1 MVSVENFEKVKWMLD
16 PEITY
21 LNHGSFGARPVEVF
35 EAQVAFKR
43 EFERSP
49 IQFLDRE
56 GKERVSVA
64 RRTISRFLDCSDEQ
78 LGFVE
83 NATTG
88 IGCVLQS
95 LSLSKGSEIVSTSH
109 VYNGVRQLLR
119 SYVEKNSCTY
129 REIDI
134 PTPIATNDEIVS
146 RILDGFSSQTTLLVI
161 DHVAS
166 VTGIVFPVA
175 KIISACRERGVAVLV
190 DGAHAPGMLD
200 LSINAL
206 SPDWYVGNLHKWVC
220 GPPGAGFLWVNSQYL
235 NSTHPMTVS
244 HFYEQGFTNEFDW
257 QGTRDIT
264 SILGAA
270 IAVEWG
276 STIGWQKIRSHNH
289 RIATEMQKR
298 LVDLWGVVSMSPL
311 DGSMIGAMASVQ
323 LPAHYRFDEQELS
336 AFQARMYHCSRVEVP
351 LMLWQGTPVVRLS
364 GQLYSK
370 SDDIDL
376 FLAALNG

>member
-1 MVSVENFEKVKWMLD
+1 MVSVERIENVKWMLD
-16 PEITY
+16 PDITY
-21 LNHGSFGARPVEVF
+21 LNHGSFGARPIEVF
-35 EAQVAFKR
+35 EAQIALKC

-64 RRTISRFLDCSDEQ
+64 RRTIADFLGCSDEQ

-95 LSLSKGSEIVSTSH
+95 LTLSKRSEIVSTSH

-119 SYVEKNSCTY
+119 SCADRNQCTY

-134 PTPIATNDEIVS
+134 RTPVETKAEIVS
-146 RILDGFSSQTTLLVI
+146 QVLAGFTNQTTLLVI

-175 KIISACRERGVAVLV
+175 EIISACRALGVAVLV

-200 LSINAL
+200 VSIDAL

-220 GPPGAGFLWVNSQYL
+220 APPGAGFLWVNKEYL
-235 NSTHPMTVS
+235 NTTHPMTVS
-244 HFYEQGFTNEFDW
+244 HFYGQGFTNEFDW

-270 IAVEWG
+270 VAVEWG
-276 STIGWQKIRSHNH
+276 STLGWERIRLHNH
-289 RIATEMQKR
+289 KMAVWMQQR
-298 LVDLWGVVSMSPL
+298 LVDAWDVVPMSPL
-311 DGSMIGAMASVQ
+311 DGSMIGSMATVQ
-323 LPAHYRFDEQELS
+323 LPTHCPVTEQELREFR
-336 AFQARMYHCSRVEVP
+336 AKMYHQNKLEAP
-351 LMLWQGTPVVRLS
+351 LLPWQGAAAVRVS
-364 GQLYSK
+364 GQLYTDF
-370 SDDIDL
+370 SDVDTLIS
-376 FLAALNG
+376 AIGV